1 MNNIV
6 SWMIS
11 KLEEDS
17 CLYQDDVVDYLVENN
32 FETYLTENSEGNL
45 VLNRNLLEEFKKRT
59 ENNVV
64 WVRNE
69 LYWRWRV
76 PEDEPGRIARG

>member
-17 CLYQDDVVDYLVENN
+17 CLYQDDVVDYLVKNN

-76 PEDEPGRIARG
+76 P